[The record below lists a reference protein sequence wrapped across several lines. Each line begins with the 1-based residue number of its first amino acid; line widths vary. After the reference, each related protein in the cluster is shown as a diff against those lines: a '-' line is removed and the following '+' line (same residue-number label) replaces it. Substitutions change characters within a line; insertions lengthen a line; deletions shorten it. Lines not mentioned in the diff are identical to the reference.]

1 MSHKLSKSAQN
12 LTGQPMFRMLSKI
25 QEIEKKGKKILHFE
39 LGDPDFPTP
48 SNISEAAIQSIRD
61 GKTHYANSMGISE
74 LREAVQKTT
83 EISRGFKP
91 DFSQVLVT
99 PGANYIIYLA
109 ISTLVNPGEEVI
121 IPDPGFPTYTS
132 AANFI
137 GAKPVYVPLYEKNSF
152 QLSPDDL
159 EKKIT
164 DKTKLIIINSPANPT
179 GSVMTKDEIFQVA
192 QIAKKY
198 NVYLL
203 TDEVYSRLIF
213 DSDKGFFSPASLDK
227 CKDRTIII
235 NGLSKAFAMTG
246 WRIGVAIG
254 PEEIISKMGLIVE
267 TISSCTPPF
276 CQYAGLE
283 AVVGD
288 QSALKKM
295 KKEYEERK
303 KILVEGLNEVKGI
316 SCVNPGGAMYVFPNI
331 TKTGMDSDTFSEYV
345 LDKIGVG
352 VLPGNNFGENGEG
365 YIRMCYAT
373 SLEDILL
380 ALSRLKNLFG

>member
-1 MSHKLSKSAQN
+1 MSHKLSKSAQS
-12 LTGQPMFRMLSKI
+12 LSGQPMFRMLSKI
-25 QEIEKKGKKILHFE
+25 QELEKKGKKILHFE

-48 SNISEAAIQSIRD
+48 KNISDAGIKSILE
-61 GKTHYANSMGISE
+61 GQTHYANSMGISE
-74 LREAVQKTT
+74 LREAVQGTT
-83 EISRGFKP
+83 ELSRGFRP
-91 DFSQVLVT
+91 DFNQVLVT

-109 ISTLVNPGEEVI
+109 ISTLVNPGEEVLM
-121 IPDPGFPTYTS
+121 PDPGFPTYTS

-152 QLSPDDL
+152 QLNPKDL
-159 EKKIT
+159 EDRIT
-164 DKTKLIIINSPANPT
+164 KKTKLIIINSPANPT
-179 GSVMTKDEIFQVA
+179 GSVMSKEEIFEVA
-192 QIAKKY
+192 EIAKKH
-198 NVYLL
+198 NLYLL

-213 DSDKGFFSPASLDK
+213 DAEKGFFSPATLDK

-254 PEEIISKMGLIVE
+254 PEEIIAKMGLIVE

-288 QSALKKM
+288 QSALIEM
-295 KKEYEERK
+295 KNEYFERK
-303 KILVEGLNEVKGI
+303 EILVNGLNSVKGI

-331 TKTGMDSDTFSEYV
+331 TGTGMTSDAFSEYV
-345 LDKIGVG
+345 LEKIGVG
-352 VLPGNNFGENGEG
+352 VLPGNNFGINGEG

-373 SLEDILL
+373 SQDDILL
-380 ALSRLKNLFG
+380 ALNRLKELFG

>member
-12 LTGQPMFRMLSKI
+12 LTVQPMFRMLSKI
-25 QEIEKKGKKILHFE
+25 QEIEKMGKKILHFE

-48 SNISEAAIQSIRD
+48 SNISEAAIKSIRD

-137 GAKPVYVPLYEKNSF
+137 GAKPVYVPLYEKNNF

-303 KILVEGLNEVKGI
+303 KILVEGLNEVEGI

-373 SLEDILL
+373 SQEDILL

>member
-1 MSHKLSKSAQN
+1 MSHKLSKSAQS
-12 LTGQPMFRMLSKI
+12 LSGQPMFRMLSKI
-25 QEIEKKGKKILHFE
+25 QELEKKGKKILHFE

-48 SNISEAAIQSIRD
+48 KNISEAAIKSIRD
-61 GKTHYANSMGISE
+61 GETHYVNSMGILE
-74 LREAVQKTT
+74 LREAVQRTT
-83 EISRGFKP
+83 ELSRGFRP
-91 DFSQVLVT
+91 EINQILVT

-137 GAKPVYVPLYEKNSF
+137 GAKPVYVPLYEKNNF
-152 QLSPDDL
+152 QLSPKDL
-159 EKKIT
+159 EQKIT
-164 DKTKLIIINSPANPT
+164 KKTKLIIINSPANPT
-179 GSVMTKDEIFQVA
+179 GSVMTKEEISQVA
-192 QIAKKY
+192 EIAKKY
-198 NVYLL
+198 DLYLL

-213 DSDKGFFSPASLDK
+213 GTDNKFFSPASLDK

-288 QSALKKM
+288 QSELKRM
-295 KKEYEERK
+295 KQEYLERK
-303 KILVEGLNEVKGI
+303 KILVRGLNEVQGI
-316 SCVNPGGAMYVFPNI
+316 SCVDPGGAMYVFPNI
-331 TKTGMDSDTFSEYV
+331 TGTGMSSDAFSEYV

-352 VLPGNNFGENGEG
+352 VLPGNNFGKNGEG
-365 YIRMCYAT
+365 YIRF
-373 SLEDILL
+373 SLCINEKKIIL
-380 ALSRLKNLFG
+380 ALSRLKKLFG

>member
-25 QEIEKKGKKILHFE
+25 QEIEKMGKKILHFE

-373 SLEDILL
+373 SQEDILL

>member
-1 MSHKLSKSAQN
+1 
-12 LTGQPMFRMLSKI
+12 MLSKI
-25 QEIEKKGKKILHFE
+25 QEIEKMGKKILHFE

-48 SNISEAAIQSIRD
+48 SNISEAAIKSIRD

-137 GAKPVYVPLYEKNSF
+137 GAKPVYVPLYEKNNF

-303 KILVEGLNEVKGI
+303 KILVEGLNEVEGI

-373 SLEDILL
+373 SQEDILL

>member
-12 LTGQPMFRMLSKI
+12 LSGQPMFRMLSKI
-25 QEIEKKGKKILHFE
+25 QQLEKEGREILHFE

-48 SNISEAAIQSIRD
+48 ENISDAAIKSIRE

-83 EISRGFKP
+83 ELSRGFRP
-91 DFSQVLVT
+91 DFNQVLVT

-152 QLSPDDL
+152 QLSPEDL
-159 EKKIT
+159 EKSIT

-179 GSVMTKDEIFQVA
+179 GSVMTKEEIFHIA
-192 QIAKKY
+192 EIAKKY
-198 NVYLL
+198 NLYLL

-213 DSDKGFFSPASLDK
+213 DSDKGFFSAATLDE
-227 CKDRTIII
+227 CKERTIII
-235 NGLSKAFAMTG
+235 NGFSKAFAMTG

-254 PEEIISKMGLIVE
+254 PAEIIAKMGLIVE

-288 QSALKKM
+288 QSVLKEM
-295 KKEYEERK
+295 KKEYLERK
-303 KILVEGLNEVKGI
+303 NILVDGLNNVKGI
-316 SCVNPGGAMYVFPNI
+316 SCVDPGGAMYVFPNI
-331 TKTGMDSDTFSEYV
+331 TGTGMTSDYFSEYV
-345 LDKIGVG
+345 LEKIGIG
-352 VLPGNNFGENGEG
+352 VLPGNNFGKNGEG

-373 SLEDILL
+373 SQDDIVL
-380 ALSRLKNLFG
+380 AVNRLKELFG

>member
-25 QEIEKKGKKILHFE
+25 QEIEKMGKKILHFE

-48 SNISEAAIQSIRD
+48 SNISEAAIKSIRD

-159 EKKIT
+159 EKK
-164 DKTKLIIINSPANPT
+164 
-179 GSVMTKDEIFQVA
+179 
-192 QIAKKY
+192 
-198 NVYLL
+198 
-203 TDEVYSRLIF
+203 
-213 DSDKGFFSPASLDK
+213 
-227 CKDRTIII
+227 
-235 NGLSKAFAMTG
+235 
-246 WRIGVAIG
+246 
-254 PEEIISKMGLIVE
+254 
-267 TISSCTPPF
+267 
-276 CQYAGLE
+276 
-283 AVVGD
+283 
-288 QSALKKM
+288 
-295 KKEYEERK
+295 
-303 KILVEGLNEVKGI
+303 
-316 SCVNPGGAMYVFPNI
+316 
-331 TKTGMDSDTFSEYV
+331 
-345 LDKIGVG
+345 
-352 VLPGNNFGENGEG
+352 NN
-365 YIRMCYAT
+365 R
-373 SLEDILL
+373 
-380 ALSRLKNLFG
+380 

>member
-48 SNISEAAIQSIRD
+48 SNISEAAIKSIRD

-137 GAKPVYVPLYEKNSF
+137 GAKPVYVPLYEKNNF

-164 DKTKLIIINSPANPT
+164 DKTKL
-179 GSVMTKDEIFQVA
+179 
-192 QIAKKY
+192 
-198 NVYLL
+198 
-203 TDEVYSRLIF
+203 
-213 DSDKGFFSPASLDK
+213 
-227 CKDRTIII
+227 III

-373 SLEDILL
+373 SQEDILL

>member
-48 SNISEAAIQSIRD
+48 SNISEAAIKSIRD

-121 IPDPGFPTYTS
+121 IPDPGVPTYTS

-373 SLEDILL
+373 SQEDILL

>member
-12 LTGQPMFRMLSKI
+12 LSGQPMFRMLSKI
-25 QEIEKKGKKILHFE
+25 QQLEKEGREILHFE

-48 SNISEAAIQSIRD
+48 ENISDAAIKSIRE

-83 EISRGFKP
+83 ELSRGFRP
-91 DFSQVLVT
+91 DFNQVLVT

-152 QLSPDDL
+152 QLSPEDL
-159 EKKIT
+159 EKSIT

-179 GSVMTKDEIFQVA
+179 GSVMTKEEIFH
-192 QIAKKY
+192 IAEIARKY
-198 NVYLL
+198 NLYLL

-213 DSDKGFFSPASLDK
+213 DSDKGFFSPATLDE
-227 CKDRTIII
+227 CKERTIII
-235 NGLSKAFAMTG
+235 NGFSKAFAMTG

-254 PEEIISKMGLIVE
+254 PAEIIAKMGLIVE

-288 QSALKKM
+288 QSVLKEM
-295 KKEYEERK
+295 KKEYMERK
-303 KILVEGLNEVKGI
+303 NILVDGLNNVKGI
-316 SCVNPGGAMYVFPNI
+316 SCVDPGGAMYVFPNI
-331 TKTGMDSDTFSEYV
+331 TGTGMTSDYFSEYV
-345 LDKIGVG
+345 LEKIGIG
-352 VLPGNNFGENGEG
+352 VLPGNNFGKNGEG

-373 SLEDILL
+373 SQDDIVL
-380 ALSRLKNLFG
+380 AVNRLKELFG

>member
-25 QEIEKKGKKILHFE
+25 QEIEKMGKKILHFE
-39 LGDPDFPTP
+39 LGDPDFSTP

-137 GAKPVYVPLYEKNSF
+137 GAKPVYVPLYEKNNF

-373 SLEDILL
+373 SQEDILL

>member
-48 SNISEAAIQSIRD
+48 SNISEAAIKSIRD

-99 PGANYIIYLA
+99 PGANYIIYFA

-137 GAKPVYVPLYEKNSF
+137 GAKPVYVPLYEKNNF

-373 SLEDILL
+373 SQEDILL

>member
-1 MSHKLSKSAQN
+1 MGLSTRFIATIIKVFASENEQVKE
-12 LTGQPMFRMLSKI
+12 GR
-25 QEIEKKGKKILHFE
+25 EILHFE

-48 SNISEAAIQSIRD
+48 ENISDAAIKSIRE

-83 EISRGFKP
+83 ELSRGFRP
-91 DFSQVLVT
+91 DFNQVLVT

-152 QLSPDDL
+152 QLSPEDL
-159 EKKIT
+159 EKSIT

-179 GSVMTKDEIFQVA
+179 GSVMTKEEIFH
-192 QIAKKY
+192 IAEIARKY
-198 NVYLL
+198 NLYLL

-213 DSDKGFFSPASLDK
+213 DSDKGFFSPATLDE
-227 CKDRTIII
+227 CKERTIII
-235 NGLSKAFAMTG
+235 NGFSKAFAMTG

-254 PEEIISKMGLIVE
+254 PAEIIAKMGLIVE

-288 QSALKKM
+288 QSVLKEM
-295 KKEYEERK
+295 KKEYMERK
-303 KILVEGLNEVKGI
+303 NILVDGLNNVKGI
-316 SCVNPGGAMYVFPNI
+316 SCVDPGGAMYVFPNI
-331 TKTGMDSDTFSEYV
+331 TGTGMTSDYFSEYV
-345 LDKIGVG
+345 LEKIGIG
-352 VLPGNNFGENGEG
+352 VLPGNNFGKNGEG

-373 SLEDILL
+373 SQDDIVL
-380 ALSRLKNLFG
+380 AVNRLKELFG

>member
-1 MSHKLSKSAQN
+1 
-12 LTGQPMFRMLSKI
+12 
-25 QEIEKKGKKILHFE
+25 
-39 LGDPDFPTP
+39 
-48 SNISEAAIQSIRD
+48 
-61 GKTHYANSMGISE
+61 
-74 LREAVQKTT
+74 
-83 EISRGFKP
+83 
-91 DFSQVLVT
+91 
-99 PGANYIIYLA
+99 
-109 ISTLVNPGEEVI
+109 
-121 IPDPGFPTYTS
+121 
-132 AANFI
+132 
-137 GAKPVYVPLYEKNSF
+137 
-152 QLSPDDL
+152 
-159 EKKIT
+159 
-164 DKTKLIIINSPANPT
+164 
-179 GSVMTKDEIFQVA
+179 
-192 QIAKKY
+192 
-198 NVYLL
+198 
-203 TDEVYSRLIF
+203 
-213 DSDKGFFSPASLDK
+213 
-227 CKDRTIII
+227 
-235 NGLSKAFAMTG
+235 MTG

-373 SLEDILL
+373 SQEDILL

>member
-1 MSHKLSKSAQN
+1 M
-12 LTGQPMFRMLSKI
+12 
-25 QEIEKKGKKILHFE
+25 
-39 LGDPDFPTP
+39 
-48 SNISEAAIQSIRD
+48 
-61 GKTHYANSMGISE
+61 
-74 LREAVQKTT
+74 
-83 EISRGFKP
+83 
-91 DFSQVLVT
+91 
-99 PGANYIIYLA
+99 
-109 ISTLVNPGEEVI
+109 VNPGEEVI

-137 GAKPVYVPLYEKNSF
+137 GAKPVYVPLYEKNNF
-152 QLSPDDL
+152 QLSPKDL
-159 EKKIT
+159 EQKIT
-164 DKTKLIIINSPANPT
+164 KKTKLIIINSPANPT
-179 GSVMTKDEIFQVA
+179 GSVMTKEEISQVA
-192 QIAKKY
+192 EIAKKY
-198 NVYLL
+198 DLYLL

-213 DSDKGFFSPASLDK
+213 GTDNNFFSPASLDK

-288 QSALKKM
+288 QSELKRM
-295 KKEYEERK
+295 KQEYLERK
-303 KILVEGLNEVKGI
+303 RILVHGLNEVQGI
-316 SCVNPGGAMYVFPNI
+316 SCVDPGGAMYVFPNI
-331 TKTGMDSDTFSEYV
+331 TGTGMSSDAFSEYV

-352 VLPGNNFGENGEG
+352 VLPGNNFGKNGEG

-373 SLEDILL
+373 SQDDILL
-380 ALSRLKNLFG
+380 ALSRLKKLFG

>member
-25 QEIEKKGKKILHFE
+25 QEIEKMGKKILHFE

-48 SNISEAAIQSIRD
+48 SNISEAAIKSIRD

-137 GAKPVYVPLYEKNSF
+137 GAKPVYVPLYEKNNF
-152 QLSPDDL
+152 QLSPNDL

-303 KILVEGLNEVKGI
+303 KILVEGLNEVEGI

-373 SLEDILL
+373 SQEDILL

>member
-1 MSHKLSKSAQN
+1 MSHKLSKSAQS
-12 LTGQPMFRMLSKI
+12 LSGQPMFRMLSKI
-25 QEIEKKGKKILHFE
+25 QELEKKGKKILHFE

-48 SNISEAAIQSIRD
+48 KNISEAAIKSIQD
-61 GKTHYANSMGISE
+61 GETHYVNSMGISE

-83 EISRGFKP
+83 ELSRGFRP
-91 DFSQVLVT
+91 DFNQVLVT

-137 GAKPVYVPLYEKNSF
+137 GAKPVYVPLYEKNNF
-152 QLSPDDL
+152 QLSPSDL
-159 EKKIT
+159 IDKIT
-164 DKTKLIIINSPANPT
+164 KKTKLIIINSPANPT
-179 GSVMTKDEIFQVA
+179 GSVMTKEEIYEVA
-192 QIAKKY
+192 RIAKEHD
-198 NVYLL
+198 VYLL

-213 DSDKGFFSPASLDK
+213 DSEKGFFSPSTLDK
-227 CKDRTIII
+227 CKERTIII

-254 PEEIISKMGLIVE
+254 PEEIIAKMGLIVE

-288 QSALKKM
+288 QSELKRM
-295 KKEYEERK
+295 KDEYLERK
-303 KILVEGLNEVKGI
+303 KILVHGLNEVKGI
-316 SCVNPGGAMYVFPNI
+316 SCVDPGGAMYVFPNI
-331 TKTGMDSDTFSEYV
+331 KGTGMNSDDFSEYV

-352 VLPGNNFGENGEG
+352 VLPGNNFGKNGEG

-373 SLEDILL
+373 SQDDIIL
-380 ALSRLKNLFG
+380 ALSRLKELFG

>member
-48 SNISEAAIQSIRD
+48 SNISEAAIKSIRD

-152 QLSPDDL
+152 QLSPADL

-235 NGLSKAFAMTG
+235 NGLSEAFAMTG

-373 SLEDILL
+373 SQEDILL

>member
-1 MSHKLSKSAQN
+1 MNHKLSKSAQS
-12 LTGQPMFRMLSKI
+12 LSGQPMFRMLSKI
-25 QEIEKKGKKILHFE
+25 KELEKKGKKILHFE

-48 SNISEAAIQSIRD
+48 KNISEAAIKSIQD
-61 GKTHYANSMGISE
+61 GETHYVNSMGISE

-83 EISRGFKP
+83 EISRGFRP
-91 DFSQVLVT
+91 DFNQVLVT

-137 GAKPVYVPLYEKNSF
+137 GAKPVYVPLYEKNNF
-152 QLSPDDL
+152 QLSPLDL
-159 EKKIT
+159 IDKIT
-164 DKTKLIIINSPANPT
+164 KKTKLIIINSPANPT
-179 GSVMTKDEIFQVA
+179 GSVMTKEEIYEVA
-192 QIAKKY
+192 RIAKEHD
-198 NVYLL
+198 VYLL

-213 DSDKGFFSPASLDK
+213 DSKKGFFSPSTLDK
-227 CKDRTIII
+227 CKERTIII

-254 PEEIISKMGLIVE
+254 PEEIIAKMGLIVE

-288 QSALKKM
+288 QSELKRM
-295 KKEYEERK
+295 KDEYLERK
-303 KILVEGLNEVKGI
+303 KILVQGLNEVRGI
-316 SCVNPGGAMYVFPNI
+316 SCVDPGGAMYVFPNI
-331 TKTGMDSDTFSEYV
+331 KDTGMNSDDFSEYV

-352 VLPGNNFGENGEG
+352 VLPGNNFGKNGEG

-373 SLEDILL
+373 SQDDIIL
-380 ALSRLKNLFG
+380 ALSRLKELFG

>member
-1 MSHKLSKSAQN
+1 MSHKLSDSAQN

-25 QEIEKKGKKILHFE
+25 QEIEKKGKEILHFE

-48 SNISEAAIQSIRD
+48 KNISEAAIKSILD

-74 LREAVQKTT
+74 LREAVQTTT
-83 EISRGFKP
+83 ELSRGFRP
-91 DFSQVLVT
+91 DFNQVLVT

-109 ISTLVNPGEEVI
+109 ISTLVNPGEEVLM
-121 IPDPGFPTYTS
+121 PDPGFPTYTS

-152 QLSPDDL
+152 QLSPTDL
-159 EKKIT
+159 EEKIT
-164 DKTKLIIINSPANPT
+164 NKTKLIIINSPANPT

-192 QIAKKY
+192 EIAKKHDL
-198 NVYLL
+198 YLL

-213 DSDKGFFSPASLDK
+213 DSEKGFFSPGTLDK

-235 NGLSKAFAMTG
+235 NGFSKAFAMTG

-254 PEEIISKMGLIVE
+254 PADIIAKMGLIVE

-288 QSALKKM
+288 QSELKKM
-295 KKEYEERK
+295 KKEYLERK
-303 KILVEGLNEVKGI
+303 NILVEGLNNVKGI
-316 SCVNPGGAMYVFPNI
+316 SCVDPGGAMYVFPNI
-331 TKTGMDSDTFSEYV
+331 TGTGMTSDTFSEYV
-345 LDKIGVG
+345 LENIGVG
-352 VLPGNNFGENGEG
+352 VLPGNNFGINGEG

-373 SLEDILL
+373 SQEDILL
-380 ALSRLKNLFG
+380 ALKRLKELFG

>member
-25 QEIEKKGKKILHFE
+25 QEIEKMGKKILHFE

-48 SNISEAAIQSIRD
+48 SNISEAAIKSIRD

-137 GAKPVYVPLYEKNSF
+137 GAKPVYVPLYEKNNF

-303 KILVEGLNEVKGI
+303 KILVEGLNEVEGI

-373 SLEDILL
+373 SQEDILL

>member
-12 LTGQPMFRMLSKI
+12 LSGQPMFRMLSKI
-25 QEIEKKGKKILHFE
+25 QQLEKEGREILHFE

-48 SNISEAAIQSIRD
+48 ENISDAAIKSIRE

-83 EISRGFKP
+83 ELSRGFRP
-91 DFSQVLVT
+91 DFNQVLVT

-152 QLSPDDL
+152 QLSPEDL
-159 EKKIT
+159 EKSIT

-179 GSVMTKDEIFQVA
+179 GSVMTKEEIFHIA
-192 QIAKKY
+192 EIAKKY
-198 NVYLL
+198 NLYLL

-213 DSDKGFFSPASLDK
+213 DSDKGFFSPATLDE
-227 CKDRTIII
+227 CKERTIII
-235 NGLSKAFAMTG
+235 NGFSKAFAMTG

-254 PEEIISKMGLIVE
+254 PAEIIAKMGLIVE

-288 QSALKKM
+288 QSVLKEM
-295 KKEYEERK
+295 KKEYLERK
-303 KILVEGLNEVKGI
+303 NILVDGLNNVKGI
-316 SCVNPGGAMYVFPNI
+316 SCVDPGGAMYVFPNI
-331 TKTGMDSDTFSEYV
+331 TGTGMTSDYFSEYV
-345 LDKIGVG
+345 LEKIGIG
-352 VLPGNNFGENGEG
+352 VLPGNNFGKNGEG

-373 SLEDILL
+373 SQDDIVL
-380 ALSRLKNLFG
+380 AVNRLKELFG

>member
-25 QEIEKKGKKILHFE
+25 QEIEKMGKKILHFE

-137 GAKPVYVPLYEKNSF
+137 GAKPVYVPLYEKNNF
-152 QLSPDDL
+152 QLSPNDL

-295 KKEYEERK
+295 KNEYEERK
-303 KILVEGLNEVKGI
+303 RILVEGLNEVKGI

-373 SLEDILL
+373 SQEDILL